1 MKKLFTYTLCLATSC
16 AGTTACTDHQPPRN
30 LLVNGDAEVSHFDSL
45 PTGWV
50 NVQGHWVTEEADS
63 ISHVCGLAQ
72 SGKALFFAGA
82 DTLGILRQEVDVREF
97 ASGIAAGKQRF
108 SFNGYA
114 ESLDQGPNSD
124 QARIVLTSLDSTR
137 QNPKVLFDSD
147 TTRSL
152 NKWLLLRDTVL
163 APPATAFI
171 RVDLITIRHIG
182 GDNDGYFDNITLV
195 ALPQTRNVWIWVT
208 VVALAIGAGIVS
220 YRRTKRKPTTS
231 HYGVNTF

>member
-1 MKKLFTYTLCLATSC
+1 MKELLTYSLYLATSC
-16 AGTTACTDHQPPRN
+16 AGITACSNHQPQRN
-30 LLVNGDAEVSHFDSL
+30 LLVNGDAEVSHFGIF
-45 PTGWV
+45 PAGWV

-63 ISHVCGLAQ
+63 VSHECGLAE
-72 SGKALFFAGA
+72 SGKALFFAGT

-108 SFNGYA
+108 SFSGYA

-124 QARIVLTSLDSTR
+124 QARIVLTSLDSMR
-137 QNPKVLFDSD
+137 KNPKVLFDSD

-171 RVDLITIRHIG
+171 RVDLIAIRHVG
-182 GDNDGYFDNITLV
+182 GDNDGYFDNVTLV
-195 ALPQTRNVWIWVT
+195 ELPQTPKVWIWLITAVP
-208 VVALAIGAGIVS
+208 AIAMGIVI
-220 YRRTKRKPTTS
+220 YRRTKRKPATALT
-231 HYGVNTF
+231 VA